1 MRKSRAVT
9 HVLSRGVTCCHV
21 VSQDLLAYASMVG
34 WKYKL
39 HRKIPIE
46 GAFRVEDLP
55 DPVFTFANQSAW
67 A

>member
-1 MRKSRAVT
+1 
-9 HVLSRGVTCCHV
+9 V

-46 GAFRVEDLP
+46 GAFKVEDLP
-55 DPVFTFANQSAW
+55 DPVLFVRCLY
-67 A
+67 